1 MSRAPQSR
9 PRPRPR
15 CRRAARIV
23 AVAYVVAMIVGG
35 LSAGAQGSTPAEPLV
50 SWLSQPGLNVL
61 YVFVLMPLAVML
73 GDLGGG
79 GGDAVPYSLALSCG
93 LGAAVNVLLVWGAT
107 CFVRAVAVDLPACR
121 KRRTAVR

>member
-1 MSRAPQSR
+1 MSRAPQS
-9 PRPRPR
+9 RPRPR

-35 LSAGAQGSTPAEPLV
+35 LSAGAQGSTPAEPLL

-93 LGAAVNVLLVWGAT
+93 LGAAVNVLLVWAAT
-107 CFVRAVAVDLPACR
+107 CFVRAVAADLPACR
-121 KRRTAVR
+121 KRRAAVR

>member
-1 MSRAPQSR
+1 M
-9 PRPRPR
+9 
-15 CRRAARIV
+15 
-23 AVAYVVAMIVGG
+23 
-35 LSAGAQGSTPAEPLV
+35 
-50 SWLSQPGLNVL
+50 L

-93 LGAAVNVLLVWGAT
+93 MGAAVNVLLVWAAT
-107 CFVRAVAVDLPACR
+107 CFVRAVAADLPVCR

>member
-1 MSRAPQSR
+1 MSRATQS
-9 PRPRPR
+9 RPRPR

-35 LSAGAQGSTPAEPLV
+35 LSAGAQDSTPAEPLL

-93 LGAAVNVLLVWGAT
+93 LGAAVNVLLVWAVAG
-107 CFVRAVAVDLPACR
+107 FVRAVAADLPACR